1 VKCLI
6 PLEAQNYFPSANKIV
21 LKT

>member
-6 PLEAQNYFPSANKIV
+6 PLEAQNYFPSANKMV